1 LVIGGG
7 VAMNCSMIGAL
18 WQSGKFQDIHVP
30 PFANDAGVS
39 LGAALVVRHN
49 LAPQQWLPLPRVHDV
64 YWGCDIDKN
73 VGAQRAVQ
81 HGLHVRTV
89 PPDMLASDIAQRIRD
104 GEVVGWAQG
113 RAEVG
118 QRALGAR
125 SIIGDPRDRRNL
137 VRINKLKGREPWR
150 PLAPS
155 VHHEYGAD
163 LFVGK
168 LPPAAEFML
177 AACPVRADAART
189 IPACTH
195 ADMSAR
201 PQLVSRATTPRYF
214 DVIDEFRRL
223 TGVPAIIN
231 TSFNLAGEAIVND
244 GTDAVDTFLRCDLNT
259 LVLDNLVITKSVQPA
274 GGS

>member
-1 LVIGGG
+1 
-7 VAMNCSMIGAL
+7 M
-18 WQSGKFQDIHVP
+18 
-30 PFANDAGVS
+30 
-39 LGAALVVRHN
+39 
-49 LAPQQWLPLPRVHDV
+49 
-64 YWGCDIDKN
+64 N
-73 VGAQRAVQ
+73 VGAQTSAELAVDQRTPWGQ
-81 HGLHVRTV
+81 H
-89 PPDMLASDIAQRIRD
+89 
-104 GEVVGWAQG
+104 
-113 RAEVG
+113 
-118 QRALGAR
+118 AL
-125 SIIGDPRDRRNL
+125 
-137 VRINKLKGREPWR
+137 
-150 PLAPS
+150 
-155 VHHEYGAD
+155 
-163 LFVGK
+163 GK